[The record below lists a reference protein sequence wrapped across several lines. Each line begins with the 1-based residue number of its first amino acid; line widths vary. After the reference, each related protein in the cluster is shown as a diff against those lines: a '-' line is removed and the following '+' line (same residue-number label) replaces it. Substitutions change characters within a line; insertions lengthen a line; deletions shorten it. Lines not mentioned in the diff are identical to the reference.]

1 MQSLY
6 STYIILVS
14 RIRGTLLKALFID
27 RHDLAQY
34 REAAAARTSL
44 QDQDTYRHTHT
55 HRVAYA
61 HLQSKASVEL
71 HAAIHARYVEFM
83 SLLWM

>member
-14 RIRGTLLKALFID
+14 RIRRTLLKGLFID

-34 REAAAARTSL
+34 REAAVKLPRGPQIKTCTDA
-44 QDQDTYRHTHT
+44 Q
-55 HRVAYA
+55 RVADE
-61 HLQSKASVEL
+61 HLHSKASVEL
-71 HAAIHARYVEFM
+71 HEAIHARYVEFM